1 MEITLRLSDELIQQL
16 QQLPNPDK
24 FVSDVLKKA
33 LSNTSHQPTQQPPQI
48 SKWARIAK
56 RIEDDPIHLAGYS
69 KHLKEDMREFRDNF
83 ALMQD
88 K

>member
-1 MEITLRLSDELIQQL
+1 MEITLRLSDELIHQL
-16 QQLPNPDK
+16 QQLPNPDE
-24 FVSDVLKKA
+24 FVSKVLKKA
-33 LSNTSHQPTQQPPQI
+33 LSNTSHEPTQQPSQI

-56 RIEDDPIHLAGYS
+56 RIEGDPVHLAGYS
-69 KHLKEDMREFRDNF
+69 RQLQEDMREFRDNF